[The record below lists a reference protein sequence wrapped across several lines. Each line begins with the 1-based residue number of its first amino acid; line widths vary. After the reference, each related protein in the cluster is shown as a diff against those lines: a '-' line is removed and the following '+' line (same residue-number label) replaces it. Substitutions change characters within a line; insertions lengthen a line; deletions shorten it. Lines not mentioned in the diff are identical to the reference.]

1 MRKLWKKKKIYTPV
15 IIVGLVSLMLFL
27 ENFKT
32 EEFFKASF
40 IDIVTIFITGCIA
53 SLFAETMTDERR
65 KNDCIEH
72 IILEIESIVSNED
85 VFSPNRVAALSQQ
98 RSCAN
103 RIKYLNDAKFQ
114 EIQEGITFIANQ
126 FDVIRELYSNH
137 ESNLDAVMV
146 DFKRSQGLICD
157 KCNKIRLGLYC

>member
-1 MRKLWKKKKIYTPV
+1 MEKEKNIYTSDYRWSGITYV
-15 IIVGLVSLMLFL
+15 VFG
-27 ENFKT
+27 
-32 EEFFKASF
+32 EFQNRGILQS
-40 IDIVTIFITGCIA
+40 ILYRHCYYFITGCIA

-114 EIQEGITFIANQ
+114 EIQEDITFIANQ

>member
-40 IDIVTIFITGCIA
+40 IDIVTIFITGCIV
-53 SLFAETMTDERR
+53 SLFAEAMTDERR

-85 VFSPNRVAALSQQ
+85 VFSPNRVAALSQ
-98 RSCAN
+98 
-103 RIKYLNDAKFQ
+103 
-114 EIQEGITFIANQ
+114 
-126 FDVIRELYSNH
+126 
-137 ESNLDAVMV
+137 
-146 DFKRSQGLICD
+146 
-157 KCNKIRLGLYC
+157 

>member
-15 IIVGLVSLMLFL
+15 IIVGLVSLMLFFG
-27 ENFKT
+27 NFKT

-114 EIQEGITFIANQ
+114 EIQEDITFIANQ

-137 ESNLDAVMV
+137 
-146 DFKRSQGLICD
+146 
-157 KCNKIRLGLYC
+157 